1 MKNPT
6 KDLPAEAELKPPSA
20 LDRINEFGEKN
31 AKVIIIVSTILVIVT
46 VLIIAES
53 MFRKSQ
59 ISRAERERA
68 AAHTSAELLELKEKY
83 KDVPQI
89 LPLIVLDLANTYY
102 AENKL
107 EDARR
112 TYEEFVDKF
121 AGEKHP
127 LLDSAMRAKNE
138 CIKNLE
144 FIEKQKNALMSVPT
158 LDIHPLRKAKMAEET
173 QGLRDRLKAL
183 KDKTDDESKAEAAR
197 LQAELDRRAASP
209 LGIQPRKEPH
219 PVLILKT
226 KVASIRIEL
235 FEDEAPN
242 AVAQIVALAKADY
255 FKGLKFEVTDD
266 QIRLLPKDATPVT
279 DTLAFEPSSRDGDV
293 GSVVLIRVSEGGD
306 NKGAEFVILKK
317 DRPLA
322 GETVVGILQEGS
334 QPLVRALKADDVI
347 ESTVLEN
354 LRDHEYKPTL
364 HPKK

>member
-1 MKNPT
+1 
-6 KDLPAEAELKPPSA
+6 
-20 LDRINEFGEKN
+20 
-31 AKVIIIVSTILVIVT
+31 
-46 VLIIAES
+46 
-53 MFRKSQ
+53 
-59 ISRAERERA
+59 
-68 AAHTSAELLELKEKY
+68 
-83 KDVPQI
+83 
-89 LPLIVLDLANTYY
+89 
-102 AENKL
+102 
-107 EDARR
+107 
-112 TYEEFVDKF
+112 
-121 AGEKHP
+121 
-127 LLDSAMRAKNE
+127 MRAKNE

-158 LDIHPLRKAKMAEET
+158 LDIHPLRKARMAEET
-173 QGLRDRLKAL
+173 QGLRDRLRAL

-209 LGIQPRKEPH
+209 LGMQPRKEPH

-226 KVASIRIEL
+226 KAASIRIEL

-266 QIRLLPKDATPVT
+266 QIRLLPKDGTPVT
-279 DTLAFEPSSRDGDV
+279 DTLPFEPSSRDGDV
-293 GSVVLIRVSEGGD
+293 GSVVLVRASEGGD

-354 LRDHEYKPTL
+354 LREHEYKPVL
-364 HPKK
+364 NKPK